1 MLSKM
6 TGSSTLQDG
15 LVVRGRDSES
25 ASYSANTVILR
36 AAQSLALPDQDES
49 EDVEGMA
56 SQESSTQLRSD
67 DFSAGTTTGFVQKL
81 QLSPAFVDS
90 SNLLDVPALISHNV
104 EEVRQ
109 RRHVEKDTVCV
120 ASVNAL
126 DHSTLCPFLSRAVAG
141 QNHVAAAARGVSL
154 SQSLAPPLLTPQ
166 RLLRSPDDPSFF
178 LSVGLTESISRLN

>member
-25 ASYSANTVILR
+25 ASYSANTVILG

-56 SQESSTQLRSD
+56 SQESS
-67 DFSAGTTTGFVQKL
+67 
-81 QLSPAFVDS
+81 

-109 RRHVEKDTVCV
+109 RRQVEKDTVCV

-166 RLLRSPDDPSFF
+166 RLLHSPDDPSLS
-178 LSVGLTESISRLN
+178 LSVGPTESISRLN